1 MADGIDLAGSLWGH
15 GENLGPVPMAVRALA
30 MFFIVLAEIRFA
42 GARSFG
48 KKTAFDN
55 VVVIM
60 LGSVAARGVVGAS
73 PFASTVAACAM
84 IVVVH
89 RLIGRLCVT
98 QRWLARLVEGV
109 RVPLHVK
116 GKILRD
122 NLKLTSISEEDLLES
137 HRLETQSAEL
147 SARMDAYLERNG
159 RISFVKTGDGAP
171 QP

>member
-1 MADGIDLAGSLWGH
+1 MVEGRDIVGLVWGE
-15 GENLGPVPMAVRALA
+15 GERLGALPMAVRALA
-30 MFFIVLAEIRFA
+30 MFFIVLCQIRVA

-73 PFASTVAACAM
+73 PFASTVAACAT

-89 RLIGRLCVT
+89 RVIGRWCVT

-109 RVPLHVK
+109 RVPLHVE

-122 NLKLTSISEEDLLES
+122 NLKRTSISEDDLLES

-147 SARMDAYLERNG
+147 SARLDAYLERNG
-159 RISFVKTGDGAP
+159 RISFVKTGDDSPAR
-171 QP
+171 